1 MMIRRLA
8 VALLVVSLGAAGCG
22 DDNASNNANNDPL
35 TPTADAGDDGSD
47 ADTPDA
53 DDEDGGEPADAGDTD
68 PGEDAGDAG
77 AVEDADPDPQDAGDD
92 AVSGPTCEDGDDADC
107 DYDGLLDCE
116 EEQIGTDPCNPDT
129 DGDGL
134 NDMQELLEGSDP
146 QTVDTDG
153 DGVEDG
159 KEVDLGL
166 DPTKESSFN
175 DGIPDGDRWVV
186 TACDDPS
193 AEQINFRSQD
203 DANWRVALPPAF
215 NANYA
220 ELTIAGATR
229 ANRRAA
235 SMYDDPTN
243 EVAGY
248 LVSTQP
254 TSSQRKPNDVLDSY
268 HGHVTSLGSIEQ
280 DAIGGEFITHDYQRA
295 AIGRYLIETSSDQTV
310 KEVRES
316 LFRAMTPYEA
326 DVSGY
331 PSTSGATYKDFRI
344 FVSVIYREDDSGD
357 EQVLTSVAIAPAD
370 KYDNR
375 DRVQFRMDDLTNTTN
390 IAPASSGDL
399 LRCDLFEPKENTKA
413 DFYWVLDQ
421 SGSMNDDFQRMLAV
435 ANEFYNELTNTGLD
449 YRLGVTHMTKA
460 NEGKLRSVGWHTDL
474 NTFTGEVDYITDCP
488 SSVCDG
494 GLEYGI
500 FSAYRGIEFMKGIT
514 GSAPNNQKIRPD
526 AELITIFMSDE
537 EDQDFQN
544 NSLTGATG
552 QQMLNNYVNFFTQH
566 SISFAI
572 VGDGSGC
579 GVHDGE
585 AYKLVSQAT
594 GGGHAS
600 LCATDISETIE
611 DIIFA
616 TSGSTGYELPD
627 TPISSSLRV
636 YVNGQWV
643 PRSRE
648 NGFDYFAQSNA
659 IAFFGDY
666 QPELPENEGDAP
678 DFLAISYETFVDR
691 SKEEAQAGSD

>member
-1 MMIRRLA
+1 MKLRRLFA
-8 VALLVVSLGAAGCG
+8 ALLLVSIGLAGCG
-22 DDNASNNANNDPL
+22 DDTDTTNNSTTESDGGADTEPVDAGDAL
-35 TPTADAGDDGSD
+35 DTPSPDTDEADGATDADGGGDDEDADGGDDEDADAGDD
-47 ADTPDA
+47 
-53 DDEDGGEPADAGDTD
+53 EDADAGD
-68 PGEDAGDAG
+68 EDAEDIDA
-77 AVEDADPDPQDAGDD
+77 
-92 AVSGPTCEDGDDADC
+92 GPTCEDGDDADC

-193 AEQINFRSQD
+193 AEQINFRSQN
-203 DANWRVALPPAF
+203 DANWRLALPPAF
-215 NANYA
+215 NTNHS
-220 ELTIAGATR
+220 ELVVQDADTT
-229 ANRRAA
+229 NQRAA
-235 SMYDDPTN
+235 SMYDDPSN

-248 LVSTQP
+248 LMSSQP
-254 TSSQRKPNDVLDSY
+254 SSSQRSPNDILNDHRSSV
-268 HGHVTSLGSIEQ
+268 GTLGSEIQ
-280 DAIGGEFITHDYQRA
+280 GLVGGEFITHDYRRA
-295 AIGRYLIETSSDQTV
+295 AIGRFLIETSSSQTV

-316 LFRAMTPYEA
+316 LFKEMTPYEA

-421 SGSMNDDFQRMLAV
+421 SGSMSDDYGRVRNV
-435 ANEFYNELTNTGLD
+435 ANEFFNELNNTGLD
-449 YRLGVTHMTKA
+449 YRLGVTTMDEDYFGHVR
-460 NEGKLRSVGWHTDL
+460 NSVGWHTDL
-474 NTFTGEVDYITDCP
+474 NTFLDEIDEVENGGYDCC
-488 SSVCDG
+488 S
-494 GLEYGI
+494 EYGLK
-500 FSAYRGIEFMKGIT
+500 AAQEGIEYMKGLS
-514 GSAPNNQKIRPD
+514 GSASNSQKIRPD
-526 AELITIFMSDE
+526 AQLVTIWMSDE
-537 EDQDFQN
+537 EAQTFQN

-552 QQMLNNYVNFFTQH
+552 QQLLNDFINFFTQH
-566 SISFAI
+566 TIGFSI
-572 VGDGSGC
+572 VGTGSGC
-579 GVHDGE
+579 GSDGE
-585 AYKLVSQAT
+585 AYRLAAEAT

-648 NGFDYFAQSNA
+648 NGFDYFAQSNT

-666 QPELPENEGDAP
+666 RPELPENEGDAP
-678 DFLAISYETFVDR
+678 DFLAVSYETFVDR
-691 SKEEAQAGSD
+691 SK